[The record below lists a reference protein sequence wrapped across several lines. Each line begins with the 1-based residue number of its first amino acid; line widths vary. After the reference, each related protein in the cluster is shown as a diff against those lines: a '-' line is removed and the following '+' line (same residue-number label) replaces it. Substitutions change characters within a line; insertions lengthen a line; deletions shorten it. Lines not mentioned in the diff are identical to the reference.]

1 MTATLPDTEVQPESS
16 ASSEELLILE
26 LREEVRR
33 QGKSMRDTQRAFSI
47 FALIAFLL
55 ATATLLAVAFK
66 LDNTTNSSGAKGAA
80 KPASSSPAPAPAPA
94 LPHGIGVS
102 LREFAVDTSAATAAA
117 GKVTFKVRNTGA
129 AKHEFVVLKT
139 AKPAGSLL
147 KGAEADEAGN
157 VGEIGNVAPG
167 TAKKLTLDLKAGHY
181 ALVCNL
187 PGHYKAGQY
196 ADFTVR

>member
-1 MTATLPDTEVQPESS
+1 MTATLPDTEVQPQSGPS
-16 ASSEELLILE
+16 PEELLLVE

-66 LDNTTNSSGAKGAA
+66 LDNTTKSTGVNITAN
-80 KPASSSPAPAPAPA
+80 PAVTPSAPATAPA
-94 LPHGIGVS
+94 LPHTVGVG
-102 LREFAVDTSAATAAA
+102 LREFAVDTTVSTAAA

-147 KGAEADEAGN
+147 KGAEADETGN
-157 VGEIGNVAPG
+157 VGEIGDVAPG
-167 TAKKLTLDLKAGHY
+167 QAKQLTLNLKPGHY
-181 ALVCNL
+181 ALICNL
-187 PGHYKAGQY
+187 AGHYKAGQY
-196 ADFTVR
+196 KDFTVR